1 MNDPLSATTA
11 DRLGVLRD
19 WLDPARTALV
29 IIDMQEE
36 FTHPE
41 SCVAR
46 WFAEQTGRDLST
58 FPPYDPAAPSVPGD
72 PNLDEI
78 PRLRA
83 LISDLR
89 RLSVPVIWV
98 PTRITPENDGRFWKT
113 VGLRNCFEGE
123 WTEQISAGLDPLP
136 NETFVYKTRHSGF
149 FQTELEDVLRARGVE
164 TVIVAGRAT
173 SGCVEA
179 TCREGMA
186 RDFGIVL
193 AADCCGPPGPTHDA
207 DVAKIARFF
216 GFAAT
221 SHEIVE
227 LLS

>member
-1 MNDPLSATTA
+1 MT
-11 DRLGVLRD
+11 DRVAVLRE
-19 WLDPARTALV
+19 WLDPAQTALV

-46 WFAEQTGRDLST
+46 WKAERSGEDVSRL
-58 FPPYDPAAPSVPGD
+58 PPYDPAAPSVPGNPD
-72 PNLDEI
+72 LDEI

-83 LISDLR
+83 LISELR

-98 PTRITPENDGRFWKT
+98 PTRITPETDARFWKA

-123 WTEQISAGLDPLP
+123 WTERISAGLEPLP
-136 NETFVYKTRHSGF
+136 DETFVYKTRHSGF
-149 FQTELEDVLRARGVE
+149 HATELEDVLRARGIE
-164 TVIVAGRAT
+164 TVIVTGRAT

-179 TCREGMA
+179 TCRDGMA

-193 AADCCGPPGPTHDA
+193 AADCCGPPGPTHDT
-207 DVAKIARFF
+207 DVAKIDRFF

-221 SHEIVE
+221 STEIVE
-227 LLS
+227 LLSS